1 MDRRTFLKTT
11 GAVGAG
17 IGLAGLGGSRLLAAE
32 LAHGAPN
39 AEKLGWRL
47 GCQMWSFNRYT
58 LFEGIDK
65 TASLGL
71 HYIETGS
78 FQAISKDQ
86 PNVKFTEDSPADVRA
101 AVKKKLADS
110 DVKLLSFGVIPLYK
124 DADKNKKMFDFAKDM
139 GIETLVTEP
148 DEDAFETLDRQSEEY
163 GMKIAIHDHPQPSH
177 YWNPDTVLKVCEG
190 RSKRIGACAD
200 TGHWARSGLNPV
212 ECLKKLEG
220 RIIEFH
226 FKDINK
232 AAHKCLRRALGH
244 RRLRREG
251 NVDRSPPSEGPRAL
265 LHRVRAQLG
274 DLLAGDGPMCRVF
287 RQGGGRIGRAEL
299 TACTLFPRSAR
310 ERGIRSETTPS
321 NVAGSFYF
329 LEGPKLLVIG
339 SVALDTLG
347 NGNSRQ
353 CPDS

>member
-1 MDRRTFLKTT
+1 M
-11 GAVGAG
+11 
-17 IGLAGLGGSRLLAAE
+17 AGLGGSRLLAAE

-86 PNVKFTEDSPADVRA
+86 PHVKFTEDSPADVRA

-232 AAHKCLRRALGH
+232 AAHSAYDVPWGTGVCDVKGMLTEVH
-244 RRLRREG
+244 RQKVQGLFYIEYEH
-251 NVDRSPPSEGPRAL
+251 NWETSLPEM
-265 LHRVRAQLG
+265 AQCVEYF
-274 DLLAGDGPMCRVF
+274 DKVAAELAG
-287 RQGGGRIGRAEL
+287 Q
-299 TACTLFPRSAR
+299 S
-310 ERGIRSETTPS
+310 
-321 NVAGSFYF
+321 
-329 LEGPKLLVIG
+329 
-339 SVALDTLG
+339 
-347 NGNSRQ
+347 
-353 CPDS
+353 